1 MAYTHSPPFRVLQTA
16 PIAAGASVLIR
27 AGGYDS
33 SAADAKYA
41 PFNQIFVQN
50 FDSQPLELEYGLGR
64 KMRIPGGMSMEINQP
79 GIDQIRINNV
89 GTAVTSK
96 PIEIIYQLRPTVEDL
111 LYASI
116 AGIPLDEAMR
126 R

>member
-1 MAYTHSPPFRVLQTA
+1 MAYTHSPPFRVLHTA
-16 PIAAGASVLIR
+16 PIAVGASVLIR
-27 AGGYDS
+27 SGGYDS

-41 PFNQIFVQN
+41 PFNQVFVQN

-64 KMRIPGGMSMEINQP
+64 KMRIPGGMSMEVNQP
-79 GIDQIRINNV
+79 GIDQIRITNA
-89 GTAVTSK
+89 GTAITSE

-116 AGIPLDEAMR
+116 AGIPLDVAMR

>member
-1 MAYTHSPPFRVLQTA
+1 MAYTHSPPFRVLHTA
-16 PIAAGASVLIR
+16 PIAVGASVLIR
-27 AGGYDS
+27 SAGYDS
-33 SAADAKYA
+33 STADAKYA

-64 KMRIPGGMSMEINQP
+64 KMRIPGGMSMEVKQP
-79 GIDQIRINNV
+79 GIDQIRISNA
-89 GTAVTSK
+89 GTAITSE
-96 PIEIIYQLRPTVEDL
+96 PIEVIYQLRPTVEDM

-116 AGIPLDEAMR
+116 AGIPLDVAMR

>member
-89 GTAVTSK
+89 GTAVTSE

-116 AGIPLDEAMR
+116 AGIPLDVAMR

>member
-116 AGIPLDEAMR
+116 AGIPLDVAMR